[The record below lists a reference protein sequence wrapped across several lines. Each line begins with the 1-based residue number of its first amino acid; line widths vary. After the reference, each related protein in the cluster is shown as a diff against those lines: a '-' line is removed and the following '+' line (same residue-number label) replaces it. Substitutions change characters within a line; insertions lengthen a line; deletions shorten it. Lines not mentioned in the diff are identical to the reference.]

1 VFWKKSKLL
10 ILYSTVDGH
19 TKKICEYINK
29 KLKNKRI
36 ISISSLED
44 SVKFNL
50 EQFDEIVIG
59 ASVRYGYHRKNVY
72 EFISKNKSMLN
83 TKKTVFFSLNLTA
96 RKSEKNTADTNPYV
110 YKFLKKINWE
120 PTIKDVFAGR
130 LDYPNLDTLNKLAIL
145 FIMVITNGPKDTSKT
160 YELTDWKR
168 VDILIKKIEKLK

>member
-1 VFWKKSKLL
+1 MFWKKSKLL

-19 TKKICEYINK
+19 TKSICEFINK
-29 KLKNKRI
+29 KLKNKKN

-44 SVKFNL
+44 SAKFNL
-50 EQFDEIVIG
+50 KQFDEIVIG

-72 EFISKNKSMLN
+72 EFIKKNKSTLIN
-83 TKKTVFFSLNLTA
+83 KKTVFFSLNLTA
-96 RKSEKNTADTNPYV
+96 RKAEKNTADTNPYV
-110 YKFLKKINWE
+110 YKFLNKIKWE

-130 LDYPNLDTLNKLAIL
+130 LDYPNLDILNKLAIL

-168 VDILIKKIEKLK
+168 VDSLIKKIEKF

>member
-10 ILYSTVDGH
+10 ILYSTVDGQ
-19 TKKICEYINK
+19 TKSICEYINK

-72 EFISKNKSMLN
+72 EFIRNNKSILN
-83 TKKTVFFSLNLTA
+83 DKRTVFFSLNLTA